1 MAFCGYLKQSTAVDI
16 LLGPFIDDTDGK
28 TAETGLTLDVE
39 VSKNGQALANKN
51 DATAP
56 THDAA
61 GTVDGYYNCELDAT
75 DTGTLGILSVVAH
88 AAGHLPVH
96 QTYQVVIAHWFD
108 TMCSTDYLQ
117 VDVIQVEGADAT
129 DTIRDSIVDDA
140 TRIDAS
146 SVNAVEGKLDTVDGI
161 VDNIL
166 LDTDDIGVAGA
177 GLTAVVWNSDWDA
190 EVQSEVADAL
200 DAAVPGSP
208 MAAILA
214 DTGELQTNQAAWA
227 TATGFSTHSAAD
239 VWTAVTRV
247 LTANTN
253 LNDPTAATIADA
265 VWDEVLTAATHNIAT
280 SAGRRLQELGAFSI
294 VSGTAATGTART
306 ITLDSDASTTAN
318 IYNENLIVIIGGT
331 GAGQTRMILEYTAGR
346 VATVDRDWHVTP
358 AGDSEYQIVAFSG
371 VLIATNGVAQAGA
384 VGVESTLQ
392 QAQGLARRGL

>member
-208 MAAILA
+208 TAIA
-214 DTGELQTNQAAWA
+214 
-227 TATGFSTHSAAD
+227 S
-239 VWTAVTRV
+239 
-247 LTANTN
+247 
-253 LNDPTAATIADA
+253 
-265 VWDEVLTAATHNIAT
+265 T
-280 SAGRRLQELGAFSI
+280 SASRLWMFSRR
-294 VSGTAATGTART
+294 
-306 ITLDSDASTTAN
+306 
-318 IYNENLIVIIGGT
+318 
-331 GAGQTRMILEYTAGR
+331 
-346 VATVDRDWHVTP
+346 P
-358 AGDSEYQIVAFSG
+358 AG
-371 VLIATNGVAQAGA
+371 LATWLL
-384 VGVESTLQ
+384 S
-392 QAQGLARRGL
+392 